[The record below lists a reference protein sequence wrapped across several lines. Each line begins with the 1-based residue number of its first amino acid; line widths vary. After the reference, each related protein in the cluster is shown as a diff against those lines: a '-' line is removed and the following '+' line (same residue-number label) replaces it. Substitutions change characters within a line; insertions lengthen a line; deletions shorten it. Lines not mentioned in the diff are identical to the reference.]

1 MGRQC
6 PLGGYVLYLDC
17 LECDEKVCKEGRK
30 MKNKIV
36 IGVDQSYADS
46 GIAVACNGSLMSV
59 TDCKPKA
66 SASNTERRKQL
77 ANKLD
82 VIFDKMHKKAERL
95 GECEVVCI
103 IERIRL
109 QSAKPGEQHFL
120 NINYIKGIGALNAVI
135 VDVAAKHGIKV
146 YSVDTRSWKS
156 RVIGTS
162 SPGSNC
168 YGFPNEKWPTIEW
181 CVKHGYSWMIAE
193 EVSPRK
199 KNGVVER
206 DGERW
211 TYNDNKADAI
221 GIAMYGFVAGQKLEE
236 ER

>member
-30 MKNKIV
+30 VKNKIV
-36 IGVDQSYADS
+36 IGIDQSYADS
-46 GIAVACNGSLMSV
+46 GIAVACNGSLMLV
-59 TDCKPKA
+59 TDCKPKT

-82 VIFDKMHKKAERL
+82 AIFGKMRKKAERL
-95 GECEVVCI
+95 GECEVICI

-120 NINYIKGIGALNAVI
+120 NINYIKGIGALNAVV
-135 VDVAAKHGIKV
+135 VDTASKHGIKV

-156 RVIGTS
+156 RVVGTS
-162 SPGSNC
+162 RPTNNR
-168 YGFPNEKWPTIEW
+168 YGFPSEKWPTIDW
-181 CVKHGYSWMIAE
+181 CIKKGYGKHIME
-193 EVSPRK
+193 EVSPK
-199 KNGVVER
+199 KKKCVIEECGNR
-206 DGERW
+206 Y

-221 GIAMYGFVAGQKLEE
+221 GIAMYGFVTGQKLEE